1 MPKNERTWLS
11 VTGTSLSDLKITYC
25 KSQKTASSK
34 TEVEAPVNVNF
45 INFQISAC
53 LLTNSVIFSLNVFLF
68 SAVIASSVYTD
79 EAITAENKNTFKENI
94 TEFVN
99 KHAEIWKFIKFTFT
113 GASTSVLELAVF
125 WLLQYVIFK
134 SLNEVPVTDNQV
146 LSFLGIEYKGYMYS
160 YFISAVIGYAAAYV
174 MNRKLTF
181 KADANPVLSTILY
194 IIMVVCTIAF
204 NTWFGSFLGTLI
216 KNSGHDSVFIVLLT
230 KLIVMTVPTLWT
242 YPLNRFV
249 IHRKKKAWFWVA
261 IFNIINL

>member
-1 MPKNERTWLS
+1 MKNN
-11 VTGTSLSDLKITYC
+11 I
-25 KSQKTASSK
+25 
-34 TEVEAPVNVNF
+34 
-45 INFQISAC
+45 I
-53 LLTNSVIFSLNVFLF
+53 
-68 SAVIASSVYTD
+68 YTD
-79 EAITAENKNTFKENI
+79 ESLAVDSKNTFKDKI
-94 TEFVN
+94 IKFVN

-125 WLLQYVIFK
+125 WVLQYVVFK
-134 SLNEVPVTDNQV
+134 SLNEVPVTDNAV

-160 YFISAVIGYAAAYV
+160 YFISAVIGYAAAYI

-181 KADANPVLSTILY
+181 KADANPILSTVLY
-194 IIMVVCTIAF
+194 TIMVICTITF

-249 IHRKKKAWFWVA
+249 IHRKKKLDFAYSY
-261 IFNIINL
+261 LL